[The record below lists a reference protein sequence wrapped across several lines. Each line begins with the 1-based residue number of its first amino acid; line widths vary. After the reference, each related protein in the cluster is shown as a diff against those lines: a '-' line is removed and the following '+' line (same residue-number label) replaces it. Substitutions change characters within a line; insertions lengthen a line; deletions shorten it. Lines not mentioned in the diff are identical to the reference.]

1 MPWPDLRRRFTCA
14 RGSARPPIIA
24 AGVARLPGILPYG
37 PFAFFGIAYG
47 LSLAGLAYDQWSRGR
62 IHRVYYWAIPLL
74 VLSVPGRLMLSTT
87 AAWRSFAEF
96 VTR

>member
-1 MPWPDLRRRFTCA
+1 MLLA
-14 RGSARPPIIA
+14 YISIIA

-37 PFAFFGIAYG
+37 PFVFFGIAYAF
-47 LSLAGLAYDQWSRGR
+47 SLIGVAYDQWSRGR

-74 VLSVPGRLMLSTT
+74 VISVPGRLMLSTT

-96 VTR
+96 LTR